1 MTLPVT
7 GYPLWDLASSA
18 LAARRRLPAMPFRSW
33 RDGLA
38 GAGPL
43 LLPDAAD
50 ALASRPDDA
59 REPEHAQA
67 DDGDALVVHVVVARV
82 LRRVPGPVDAEAD
95 PEAHEAADKAADEVE
110 DVQNDADRPVRV
122 DPRAEDASV
131 AEAGEDDDAEDHRAA
146 DQEVAKRLVAIVLVH
161 PAGPAEEH
169 ADRNE
174 ENQRAATTVHE
185 VARLACPV
193 RCLGVVLVG
202 VLLFAGAIILVVGVL
217 VRHVFYVRNG
227 SWSEV
232 DPGEHARANK
242 P

>member
-7 GYPLWDLASSA
+7 GHPLWDLASSA
-18 LAARRRLPAMPFRSW
+18 LAARRRLPAMPLRSW

-50 ALASRPDDA
+50 ALASGPNDAKGDHPDEA

-82 LRRVPGPVDAEAD
+82 LRGVPGPVDAEAD

-122 DPRAEDASV
+122 DPRAEDAGV
-131 AEAGEDDDAEDHRAA
+131 AEAGEYDDAEDHRAA
-146 DQEVAKRLVAIVLVH
+146 DQEVAKRLVAIV
-161 PAGPAEEH
+161 
-169 ADRNE
+169 
-174 ENQRAATTVHE
+174 
-185 VARLACPV
+185 
-193 RCLGVVLVG
+193 
-202 VLLFAGAIILVVGVL
+202 
-217 VRHVFYVRNG
+217 
-227 SWSEV
+227 
-232 DPGEHARANK
+232 
-242 P
+242 